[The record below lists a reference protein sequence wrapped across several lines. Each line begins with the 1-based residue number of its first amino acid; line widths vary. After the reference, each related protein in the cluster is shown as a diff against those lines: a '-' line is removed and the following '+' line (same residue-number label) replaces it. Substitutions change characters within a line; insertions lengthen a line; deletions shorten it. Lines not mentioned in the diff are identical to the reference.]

1 MITLTY
7 QNFTMKTALQIEE
20 DNLKKAALR
29 LRAINN
35 KLRIIIMQ
43 LIHKN
48 GSMIVQDIYRKLKIE
63 QSVTSQHLS
72 ILRNANLVI
81 AKREGKFMY
90 YSVNYQQLDFLHKT
104 AQKFLEGKNLIRV

>member
-1 MITLTY
+1 
-7 QNFTMKTALQIEE
+7 MKSALHIED

-35 KLRIIIMQ
+35 KLRVIILQ
-43 LIHKN
+43 LIHKK
-48 GSMIVQDIYRKLKIE
+48 GSLIVQDIYRKLKIE
-63 QSVTSQHLS
+63 QSVASQHLA

-81 AKREGKFMY
+81 TKREGKCIY

-104 AQKFLEGKNLIRV
+104 AQKFLEIRNTNPEKLEKN